1 MANVDAAQ
9 KLRELADTQAS
20 LRRLAVLIASGAA
33 PETVFAAVTEEAL
46 RHFGGGTARTIRY
59 ELDGSA
65 TLVANQG
72 TIGPHVRVGERWEG
86 YPATGLTATV
96 RDTGRAAR
104 VDNYR
109 DVTGGE
115 PYWREGL
122 SSAVGMPIHVNGR
135 LWGMIAV
142 GSGSGPLPPDTEQ
155 RMTEFTDLLATAVAS
170 AQSRAELIASRA
182 RIVAASDEARRRIER
197 DLHDGAQQ
205 RLIGLALRL
214 RTAAEASAQAD
225 DARTEISNVATELV
239 EVIDDLREMSRGIHP
254 AILSEK
260 GLLPALRDLAR
271 RSAVAV
277 DVHVRL
283 DGRLPEPIEVGAYY
297 VVCETLANVAK
308 HARASVV
315 EVDAEISADT
325 LHLRVR
331 DDGIGGAQPAGGS
344 GLTGLRDRVE
354 ALGGTFALHS
364 PAGRGTTIWC
374 ELPTTLGPRIPGLAF
389 HSVNEA
395 TPPNP
400 DSRPGNY

>member
-1 MANVDAAQ
+1 MANVEAAQ

-72 TIGPHVRVGERWEG
+72 TTGPHVRVGERWEE

-96 RDTGRAAR
+96 LRTGRAAR
-104 VDNYR
+104 VDDYR

-142 GSGSGPLPPDTEQ
+142 GSGCGPLPPDTEQ
-155 RMTEFTDLLATAVAS
+155 RMTELTDLLATAVAS
-170 AQSRAELIASRA
+170 AQSRAELSASRA

-205 RLIGLALRL
+205 RLIGLVLRL
-214 RTAAEASAQAD
+214 RTAAEASVQAD
-225 DARTEISNVATELV
+225 DARTEIANVATELL

-283 DGRLPEPIEVGAYY
+283 V
-297 VVCETLANVAK
+297 
-308 HARASVV
+308 
-315 EVDAEISADT
+315 
-325 LHLRVR
+325 RVR
-331 DDGIGGAQPAGGS
+331 DDGVGGAQPAGGS

-374 ELPTTLGPRIPGLAF
+374 ELPTTLGPGIPGLAF

-395 TPPNP
+395 TPRNP
-400 DSRPGNY
+400 DSRPGNF